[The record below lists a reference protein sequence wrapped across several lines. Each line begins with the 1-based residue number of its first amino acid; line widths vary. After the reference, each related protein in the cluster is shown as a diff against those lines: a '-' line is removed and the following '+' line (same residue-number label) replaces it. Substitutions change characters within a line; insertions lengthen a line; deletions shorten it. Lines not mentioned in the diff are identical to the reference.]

1 MTSVV
6 YILIFFSLINIE
18 IGSPAS
24 KFYLAETED
33 KQHYLIETGT
43 KHWENGDNGGKED
56 FKYKYADLDWLT
68 TTTTTTTTPK
78 PAVVH
83 MFRKRNMRF

>member
-6 YILIFFSLINIE
+6 YIVFFFSLINIE
-18 IGSPAS
+18 IGSPVS
-24 KFYLAETED
+24 KYYLAETED

-43 KHWENGDNGGKED
+43 KNWENGGNGGKED
-56 FKYKYADLDWLT
+56 FKYKYLDLDWLDT
-68 TTTTTTTTPK
+68 KTTTTPK

-83 MFRKRNMRF
+83 RFIKRNMRF